1 MLKLEK
7 IDTGEVRIEI
17 QGDTKDII
25 QELFNGMIRTIDILV
40 ENGNLQED
48 KINNF
53 IDDFGQQA
61 KDIMMVKRAIKED
74 K

>member
-25 QELFNGMIRTIDILV
+25 QELFNGMIRTIDVLV

-53 IDDFGQQA
+53 IDDFGQQV
-61 KDIMMVKRAIKED
+61 KDIIMVKRAIKRD

>member
-7 IDTGEVRIEI
+7 IDTGEVRVEI

-25 QELFNGMIRTIDILV
+25 QELFNGMVRTIDILV

-53 IDDFGQQA
+53 IDDFGQQV
-61 KDIMMVKRAIKED
+61 KDIIMVKRAIKGD

>member
-7 IDTGEVRIEI
+7 IDTGEVRVEI

-25 QELFNGMIRTIDILV
+25 QELFNGMVHTIDVLV

-53 IDDFGQQA
+53 IDDFGQQV
-61 KDIMMVKRAIKED
+61 KDIIMVKRAIKGD

>member
-7 IDTGEVRIEI
+7 IDTGEVRV
-17 QGDTKDII
+17 D
-25 QELFNGMIRTIDILV
+25 
-40 ENGNLQED
+40 NGNLQED

-53 IDDFGQQA
+53 IDDFGQQV
-61 KDIMMVKRAIKED
+61 KDIIMVKRAIKGD

>member
-7 IDTGEVRIEI
+7 LDTGKVRVEV

-25 QELFNGMIRTIDILV
+25 QELFNGMVRTIDILV

-48 KINNF
+48 KIDNF
-53 IDDFGQQA
+53 IDDFGQQV
-61 KDIMMVKRAIKED
+61 KDAINK
-74 K
+74 